1 MPVALRSRPS
11 DARVNTSASASKD
24 DEKATDDS
32 LSVVARDSSDTV
44 KAAWASDA
52 ESKRGVVVGGE
63 ETRWAVV
70 GKGFKR
76 LRSRGSGKCSGEVE
90 DGEEVRVSMIVLE
103 ASSRTS
109 SEKDASDSSCG
120 SSSWRRSVRV
130 LSRARW
136 LNSLVCAACLWD
148 WILMED
154 DSCSRR
160 RSRLRAYSRFYGAM
174 VRGLERVRDDSKV
187 NLQKQS

>member
-11 DARVNTSASASKD
+11 EARVRASESAIKD

-32 LSVVARDSSDTV
+32 LSVVARDSRDVV

-52 ESKRGVVVGGE
+52 ESKRGVVVGGDGLW
-63 ETRWAVV
+63 TVA
-70 GKGFKR
+70 GKGCKR
-76 LRSRGSGKCSGEVE
+76 LRSKGSGKCLGEDE
-90 DGEEVRVSMIVLE
+90 DGEEAWGSMILLE
-103 ASSRTS
+103 ESSRILL
-109 SEKDASDSSCG
+109 EEDASDSSCR

-136 LNSLVCAACLWD
+136 LKSLVCAACLRD

-160 RSRLRAYSRFYGAM
+160 SSRLRAYSRFYCAM
-174 VRGLERVRDDSKV
+174 VRGKDRIKDD
-187 NLQKQS
+187 

>member
-11 DARVNTSASASKD
+11 EARVRASASAIKD

-32 LSVVARDSSDTV
+32 LSVVARDSRDVV

-63 ETRWAVV
+63 GALWAVV

-76 LRSRGSGKCSGEVE
+76 LRSTDSGKCLGEGE
-90 DGEEVRVSMIVLE
+90 DGEEVRGSMIVLE
-103 ASSRTS
+103 ESTRIP
-109 SEKDASDSSCG
+109 SEEDASDSSCR
-120 SSSWRRSVRV
+120 SSSWRRSVR
-130 LSRARW
+130 LLRRARW
-136 LNSLVCAACLWD
+136 LKSLVCAACLRD

-160 RSRLRAYSRFYGAM
+160 SSRLRAYSRFYGAM
-174 VRGLERVRDDSKV
+174 VREQERVRDD
-187 NLQKQS
+187 